1 MALTFGGWPLGWSTG
16 LAGNWGE
23 PEQFVQA
30 GSSTTLL
37 ASSDPQ
43 RNLADVASWSEHMP
57 VLHSHGHRGETTRF
71 GQLVTMLVDTS
82 ATVIRPLCSQTANS
96 HDAPIPPSPNPQTH
110 IDTHDSPF
118 APTLPAQLPSLIRVT
133 CARPGSLN
141 ALSRNSCSR
150 MTAGAG
156 VLVVGWHTQLRTGVS
171 HGARGC
177 ALVPHVLGLRILPMH
192 RRLRTPGKKA
202 DHPAS

>member
-82 ATVIRPLCSQTANS
+82 ATVQASS
-96 HDAPIPPSPNPQTH
+96 WWVGIPNY
-110 IDTHDSPF
+110 
-118 APTLPAQLPSLIRVT
+118 AQAFL
-133 CARPGSLN
+133 
-141 ALSRNSCSR
+141 
-150 MTAGAG
+150 M
-156 VLVVGWHTQLRTGVS
+156 VLAVVLLFLMCW
-171 HGARGC
+171 GC
-177 ALVPHVLGLRILPMH
+177 AYCLCIAASERQAKKRIIRRAKLAH
-192 RRLRTPGKKA
+192 R
-202 DHPAS
+202 